1 MTKQSMLVNENL
13 EGGEYSGGLVQRLM
27 LGLHGEWLPC
37 PTSPTVTHT
46 ETPGEVDVQ
55 DFQEIYYLWTCF
67 LIALRGKRGQQKI
80 GLQKT

>member
-37 PTSPTVTHT
+37 PTRPTVTHT

-55 DFQEIYYLWTCF
+55 DFQEIYCLQTYF